1 MIQIVKD
8 GNVASILFTDSDFY
22 LFNSGQIIVPLNSLS
37 MVVDKSDMATFRKS
51 SNNDLLF
58 SAKISKIT
66 MGGTQLTKANAKT
79 LFDSILAGPTG
90 GGGFRFVSVETL
102 PETGEDGIIYLV
114 PEGDDSFEEY
124 VWLDDENRFEKLG
137 FETDLTGYVNSGN
150 FETYLTD
157 SQAFSMLEQ
166 GVSAISA
173 SVSANTANIS
183 TLSGAVSAN
192 TASIANKQNA
202 RLEAVITLSGQ
213 AYTINQTFATLYAK
227 YLSGADIIAQMG
239 NSDNVYQ
246 LSQISNSSMT
256 FSNSDAHEGVIENFH
271 LTSGDVLTRE
281 VYDIPTKLQGKQN
294 VLTAG
299 NGISIEN
306 DTISVTGGTP
316 TSGYVTTEE
325 LEESELVTS
334 AALNDL
340 NTRVIEVSASTSAVT
355 SLSGDV
361 QTLSATVSGN
371 SSDIVTLSGN
381 VNTLSGDVSA
391 NTSNIATISGNVS
404 TISATV
410 TGNTSDI
417 STLSG
422 NVTSISGQIGD
433 IATALSNIVGE

>member
-90 GGGFRFVSVETL
+90 GGFRFVSVETL

-124 VWLDDENRFEKLG
+124 VWLDDENRYEKLG

-157 SQAFSMLEQ
+157 SQSFSMLDQE
-166 GVSAISA
+166 VSAISA

-192 TASIANKQNA
+192 TASIANKQNS

-246 LSQISNSSMT
+246 LSQISNTSMT

-340 NTRVIEVSASTSAVT
+340 NGRINTVSAST
-355 SLSGDV
+355 
-361 QTLSATVSGN
+361 
-371 SSDIVTLSGN
+371 
-381 VNTLSGDVSA
+381 SA
-391 NTSNIATISGNVS
+391 NTSNIATVSGNVN
-404 TISATV
+404 TIS
-410 TGNTSDI
+410 GD
-417 STLSG
+417 
-422 NVTSISGQIGD
+422 VTSISGQIGD
-433 IATALSNIVGE
+433 IATALSTIVGE

>member
-1 MIQIVKD
+1 MIQIVKS
-8 GNVASILFTDSDFY
+8 GNTATIQFTNSDFY

-90 GGGFRFVSVETL
+90 GGGFRFVSVEQL
-102 PETGEDGIIYLV
+102 PQTGEDGIIYLV
-114 PEGDDSFEEY
+114 PDSGGTSCEEY
-124 VWLDDENRFEKLG
+124 VWLDDEERFEKLG

-157 SQAFSMLEQ
+157 SQAFSMLDQE
-166 GVSAISA
+166 VSAISA
-173 SVSANTANIS
+173 SVSANTSNIS

-192 TASIANKQNA
+192 TANIANKQNS

-246 LSQISNSSMT
+246 LSQISNTSMT

-271 LTSGDVLTRE
+271 LTSEDVLTRE

-299 NGISIEN
+299 SGISIQN
-306 DTISVTGGTP
+306 DVISVTGGTP

-340 NTRVIEVSASTSAVT
+340 NDRVET
-355 SLSGDV
+355 LEQGGGGGSG
-361 QTLSATVSGN
+361 LSANIVECTQAEYSAMTGHAADTIYVITDAELAYYTASEVDGELAPINSSISGL
-371 SSDIVTLSGN
+371 SSDINAIEVT
-381 VNTLSGDVSA
+381 
-391 NTSNIATISGNVS
+391 
-404 TISATV
+404 
-410 TGNTSDI
+410 
-417 STLSG
+417 
-422 NVTSISGQIGD
+422 IGD
-433 IATALSNIVGE
+433 INDALDAINGDNNS

>member
-1 MIQIVKD
+1 MIQIVKN
-8 GNVASILFTDSDFY
+8 GNVAAILFTDSDFY

-37 MVVDKSDMATFRKS
+37 MVVDESDMATFRKA

-90 GGGFRFVSVETL
+90 GGGFRFVSVEQL
-102 PETGEDGIIYLV
+102 PQTGENGIIYLV
-114 PEGDDSFEEY
+114 PEGEDSFEEY
-124 VWLDDENRFEKLG
+124 VWLDDEDRFEKLG

-213 AYTINQTFATLYAK
+213 VYTINQTFATLYAK

-340 NTRVIEVSASTSAVT
+340 NERVETLEQGGGGGGSGLTANIVECTQAEYSAMTGHAADTIYVITDAELAYYTASEVDDELTPIN
-355 SLSGDV
+355 D
-361 QTLSATVSGN
+361 
-371 SSDIVTLSGN
+371 
-381 VNTLSGDVSA
+381 
-391 NTSNIATISGNVS
+391 
-404 TISATV
+404 
-410 TGNTSDI
+410 
-417 STLSG
+417 
-422 NVTSISGQIGD
+422 SISGLTSDVDAIEATIGD
-433 IATALSNIVGE
+433 INEALDAINGDNNS

>member
-1 MIQIVKD
+1 MIQIVKN
-8 GNVASILFTDSDFY
+8 GNVAAILFTGSDFY

-37 MVVDKSDMATFRKS
+37 MVVDESDMATFRKA

-102 PETGEDGIIYLV
+102 PTTGENGVIYLV
-114 PEGDDSFEEY
+114 PEGDDSCEEY
-124 VWLDDENRFEKLG
+124 VWLADEQRYEKLG

-150 FETYLTD
+150 FETYLEE
-157 SQAFSMLEQ
+157 SQGFGVLDTEVYMLS
-166 GVSAISA
+166 GDV
-173 SVSANTANIS
+173 S

-202 RLEAVITLSGQ
+202 RTQGTITKTQDNYTLDLSFEILLS
-213 AYTINQTFATLYAK
+213 AYT
-227 YLSGADIIAQMG
+227 SGADVILQQG
-239 NSDNVYQ
+239 NNDRVFQ
-246 LSQISNSSMT
+246 LVKVARDEMT
-256 FSNSDAHEGVIENFH
+256 FTYTNAEDGYIEGFTV
-271 LTSGDVLTRE
+271 TSADTLQHF
-281 VYDIPTKLQGKQN
+281 VYDISTKLLDKQDT
-294 VLTAG
+294 LTAG
-299 NGISIEN
+299 EGIRLQN
-306 DTISVTGGTP
+306 NVISVTGST
-316 TSGYVTTEE
+316 GYVTTEE

-361 QTLSATVSGN
+361 QSLSATVTGNSSNIATLSATVSGN
-371 SSDIVTLSGN
+371 SSDIV
-381 VNTLSGDVSA
+381 
-391 NTSNIATISGNVS
+391 
-404 TISATV
+404 
-410 TGNTSDI
+410 
-417 STLSG
+417 TLSG

>member
-1 MIQIVKD
+1 MIQIVKN
-8 GNVASILFTDSDFY
+8 GNVAAILFTDSDFY

-37 MVVDKSDMATFRKS
+37 MVVDESDMATFRKA

-90 GGGFRFVSVETL
+90 GGFRFVSVEQL
-102 PETGEDGIIYLV
+102 PQTGENGIIYLV

-124 VWLDDENRFEKLG
+124 VWLDDENRYEKLG

-192 TASIANKQNA
+192 TASIANKQNS

-340 NTRVIEVSASTSAVT
+340 NERVETLEQGGGGGGSGLTANIVECTQAEYSAMTGHAADTIYVITDAELAYYTASEVDDELAPI
-355 SLSGDV
+355 
-361 QTLSATVSGN
+361 N
-371 SSDIVTLSGN
+371 S
-381 VNTLSGDVSA
+381 
-391 NTSNIATISGNVS
+391 
-404 TISATV
+404 
-410 TGNTSDI
+410 
-417 STLSG
+417 
-422 NVTSISGQIGD
+422 SISGLSSDVDAIEATIGD
-433 IATALSNIVGE
+433 INDALDAINGDNNS

>member
-1 MIQIVKD
+1 MIQIVKS
-8 GNVASILFTDSDFY
+8 GNTATIQFTNSDFY

-114 PEGDDSFEEY
+114 PEGEDSFEEY
-124 VWLDDENRFEKLG
+124 VWLDDEERFEKLG

-157 SQAFSMLEQ
+157 SQSFSMLDQE
-166 GVSAISA
+166 VSAISA
-173 SVSANTANIS
+173 SVTANTANIS

-192 TASIANKQNA
+192 TASIANKQNS

-213 AYTINQTFATLYAK
+213 VYTINQTFAALYAK
-227 YLSGADIIAQMG
+227 YLGGADIIAQMG
-239 NSDNVYQ
+239 NSDNIYQ
-246 LSQISNSSMT
+246 LSQISNSTMT

-271 LTSGDVLTRE
+271 LTSEDVLTRE

-299 NGISIEN
+299 SGISIQN
-306 DTISVTGGTP
+306 DVISVTGGTP

-340 NTRVIEVSASTSAVT
+340 NGRVNTVSAST
-355 SLSGDV
+355 
-361 QTLSATVSGN
+361 
-371 SSDIVTLSGN
+371 
-381 VNTLSGDVSA
+381 SA
-391 NTSNIATISGNVS
+391 NTSNIATVSGNVS
-404 TISATV
+404 TIS
-410 TGNTSDI
+410 GD
-417 STLSG
+417 
-422 NVTSISGQIGD
+422 VTSISGQIGD
-433 IATALSNIVGE
+433 IATALSAIVGE

>member
-192 TASIANKQNA
+192 TASIANKQNS

-256 FSNSDAHEGVIENFH
+256 FSNSDAHEGVIENFN

-340 NTRVIEVSASTSAVT
+340 NERVETLEQGGGGGGSGLTANIVECTQAEYSAMTGHAADTIYVITDAELAYYTASEVDDELAPINSSI
-355 SLSGDV
+355 SG
-361 QTLSATVSGN
+361 L
-371 SSDIVTLSGN
+371 SSDINAIEIT
-381 VNTLSGDVSA
+381 
-391 NTSNIATISGNVS
+391 
-404 TISATV
+404 
-410 TGNTSDI
+410 
-417 STLSG
+417 
-422 NVTSISGQIGD
+422 IGD
-433 IATALSNIVGE
+433 INEALDAINGDNNS

>member
-58 SAKISKIT
+58 SAKINKIT

-90 GGGFRFVSVETL
+90 GGGFRFVSVEQL
-102 PETGEDGIIYLV
+102 PQTGEDGIIYLV

-124 VWLDDENRFEKLG
+124 VWLDDENRYEKLG

-157 SQAFSMLEQ
+157 SQAFSMLDQE
-166 GVSAISA
+166 VSAISA
-173 SVSANTANIS
+173 SVSANTSNIS

-192 TASIANKQNA
+192 TASIANKQNS

-213 AYTINQTFATLYAK
+213 TYTINQTFATLYAK
-227 YLSGADIIAQMG
+227 YLSGGDIIAQMG

-246 LSQISNSSMT
+246 LSQISNTSMT

-271 LTSGDVLTRE
+271 LTSEDVLARE

-299 NGISIEN
+299 NGIQIQN
-306 DTISVTGGTP
+306 DVISVTGGTP

-340 NTRVIEVSASTSAVT
+340 NGRVNTVSAST
-355 SLSGDV
+355 
-361 QTLSATVSGN
+361 
-371 SSDIVTLSGN
+371 
-381 VNTLSGDVSA
+381 SA
-391 NTSNIATISGNVS
+391 NTSNIATVSGNVS
-404 TISATV
+404 TIS
-410 TGNTSDI
+410 GNVNTI
-417 STLSG
+417 SG
-422 NVTSISGQIGD
+422 DVTSISGQIGD
-433 IATALSNIVGE
+433 IATALSAIVGE